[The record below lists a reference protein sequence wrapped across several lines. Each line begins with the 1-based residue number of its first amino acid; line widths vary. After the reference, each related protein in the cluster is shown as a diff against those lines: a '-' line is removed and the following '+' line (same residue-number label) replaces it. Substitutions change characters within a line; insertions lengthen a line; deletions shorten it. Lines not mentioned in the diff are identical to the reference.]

1 MGIDFRN
8 VTDIVIPEGVVDK
21 IKDSSGNVIWEKT
34 ITKNAHEITFVS
46 LEGLEVTGLWN
57 ESEAKLEC

>member
-46 LEGLEVTGLWN
+46 LEGLKVTGLWN